1 MPHYR
6 VYVLD
11 EHSQLTAAVN
21 LACTDD
27 DAAKEHAKRL
37 ADGQEVELWRLVA
50 QFKLDDPPDRTHPL
64 APVMVLAIALKHSF
78 ELVIEACSAFGSL
91 VM

>member
-37 ADGQEVELWRLVA
+37 ADGHEVELWRLVA
-50 QFKLDDPPDRTHPL
+50 DFKLDNPPDRPKRRRRALTH
-64 APVMVLAIALKHSF
+64 
-78 ELVIEACSAFGSL
+78 
-91 VM
+91 

>member
-11 EHSQLTAAVN
+11 KDGELTAVVN

-27 DAAKEHAKRL
+27 DSAKEQASRV
-37 ADGQEVELWRLVA
+37 ADGQEVELWRLLA
-50 QFKLDDPPDRTHPL
+50 QFENPPHRLNP
-64 APVMVLAIALKHSF
+64 APQ
-78 ELVIEACSAFGSL
+78 
-91 VM
+91 

>member
-11 EHSQLTAAVN
+11 KHGELTAVVN

-27 DAAKEHAKRL
+27 DAAKEHASQL

-50 QFKLDDPPDRTHPL
+50 QFDNPPHKLICVPQ
-64 APVMVLAIALKHSF
+64 
-78 ELVIEACSAFGSL
+78 
-91 VM
+91 

>member
-11 EHSQLTAAVN
+11 EHGQLMSVVN
-21 LACTDD
+21 FDCLND

-37 ADGQEVELWRLVA
+37 ADDQEVELWRLVA
-50 QFKLDDPPDRTHPL
+50 QLNLTIRETDRSGED
-64 APVMVLAIALKHSF
+64 APSRPRRPIP
-78 ELVIEACSAFGSL
+78 
-91 VM
+91 

>member
-1 MPHYR
+1 MPNYR

-11 EHSQLTAAVN
+11 DHGQLVAGVN
-21 LACTDD
+21 LGCTDD

-50 QFKLDDPPDRTHPL
+50 QYKFDDRRH
-64 APVMVLAIALKHSF
+64 
-78 ELVIEACSAFGSL
+78 
-91 VM
+91 